1 MFIFMVATPP
11 KINRIDPEND
21 ALVQVIFLL
30 QGCIRRFY
38 MLPSLELTYPL
49 TMIFLTS
56 QGGGGVKLERPKK
69 P

>member
-56 QGGGGVKLERPKK
+56 QGGGG
-69 P
+69 